1 MSLRAQRQ
9 LSLSTDGLSKTYE
22 RLSSGLRITRASDD
36 AAGLAIADSLRT
48 DARIAGVAVR
58 NANDGISA
66 LNIADGALNEI
77 SNVLQRM
84 GEIAEQ
90 SANGTYRSAQRSPLQ
105 AEFLAL
111 ASEIERIATVT
122 NFNSI
127 RLLSDSSQLFLQ
139 VGFNAASTSQIQFN
153 TIRGTL
159 SGVFLAAGN
168 SSMLSYSVIANTD
181 LDSQNAARTALDA
194 VMTAIQNVSV
204 GRGSIGAAQ
213 SRLNVAINNINSTRE
228 NLIAAES
235 RIRDADVATEVADM
249 VRQQILQQAG
259 RSVLAQANQQ
269 PALALRLLRID

>member
-1 MSLRAQRQ
+1 
-9 LSLSTDGLSKTYE
+9 
-22 RLSSGLRITRASDD
+22 
-36 AAGLAIADSLRT
+36 
-48 DARIAGVAVR
+48 
-58 NANDGISA
+58 
-66 LNIADGALNEI
+66 
-77 SNVLQRM
+77 
-84 GEIAEQ
+84 
-90 SANGTYRSAQRSPLQ
+90 
-105 AEFLAL
+105 
-111 ASEIERIATVT
+111 
-122 NFNSI
+122 
-127 RLLSDSSQLFLQ
+127 
-139 VGFNAASTSQIQFN
+139 
-153 TIRGTL
+153 
-159 SGVFLAAGN
+159 
-168 SSMLSYSVIANTD
+168 MLSYSVIANTD

>member
-22 RLSSGLRITRASDD
+22 RLSSGLRIARASDD

-127 RLLSDSSQLFLQ
+127 RLLSDSSQMFLQ
-139 VGFNAASTSQIQFN
+139 VGFNAASASQIQFN
-153 TIRGTL
+153 TVRGTL
-159 SGVFLAAGN
+159 SGIFLASGN

-213 SRLNVAINNINSTRE
+213 SRLNVAISNINSTRE

>member
-1 MSLRAQRQ
+1 VSLRAQRQ

-48 DARIAGVAVR
+48 DARIASVAVR

-159 SGVFLAAGN
+159 SGIFLAAGN

>member
-1 MSLRAQRQ
+1 VSLRAQRQ

-22 RLSSGLRITRASDD
+22 RLSSGLRIARASDD

-127 RLLSDSSQLFLQ
+127 KLLSDSSQLFLQ

>member
-1 MSLRAQRQ
+1 VSLRAQRQ

-22 RLSSGLRITRASDD
+22 RLSSGLRIARASDD

-127 RLLSDSSQLFLQ
+127 RLLSDSSQMFLQ
-139 VGFNAASTSQIQFN
+139 VGFNAASASQIQFN
-153 TIRGTL
+153 TVRGTL
-159 SGVFLAAGN
+159 SGIFLASGN

-213 SRLNVAINNINSTRE
+213 SRLNVAISNINSTRE

>member
-22 RLSSGLRITRASDD
+22 RLSSGLRIARASDD

-127 RLLSDSSQLFLQ
+127 KLLSDSSQLFLQ